1 MTTDLNLRERVRE
14 AAASVGIEPTA
25 PTLRSFEWM
34 LDKLVA
40 MVEILQRP
48 DQSKIDTAHNAVFS
62 TPLHIDGAALTPEQL
77 QSIYLQFSDHL
88 APWFEHE
95 YRKGFIDGQR
105 SMAERSRPLSG
116 PPLVVRVKLRDPETG
131 DAKWTDFHPISGNG
145 IEVGNA
151 T

>member
-1 MTTDLNLRERVRE
+1 MTTDLNLRQRVRE

-25 PTLRSFEWM
+25 RIPNSFEKM
-34 LDKLVA
+34 LDMLVA
-40 MVEILQRP
+40 MVEILQRQ
-48 DQSKIDTAHNAVFS
+48 DQSKTDTVRNAVFS
-62 TPLHIDGAALTPEQL
+62 TPLYIDGVALTPEQL
-77 QSIYLQFSDHL
+77 QTIYLQFSDHL

-95 YRKGFIDGQR
+95 YRKGFFDGQR
-105 SMAERSRPLSG
+105 NMAERGYPISG
-116 PPLVVRVKLRDPETG
+116 PPPLVRVKLLEPETG